1 MYAIPFP
8 AIDPIALE
16 FGPVVVRWY
25 SLAYVIGLLFG
36 WRYALTLVS
45 KFKLSITRMHV
56 DDFLLWATLGVIIG
70 GRLGYVLFYKPSYF
84 AQNIPEILAVWNGG
98 MSFHG
103 GAIGVLV
110 ATGVFCR
117 KNKISIFS
125 FGDLICAGV
134 PIGLFFGRVANFIN
148 GELYGRQTTIPWG
161 VIFPGA
167 GPEPRHPSQLYE
179 ATLEGVILF
188 AVIAVLVYRFNV
200 LSRPGLVAGCFFLGY
215 GISRF
220 TVEFVREPD
229 AHLGLI
235 FGPITLGQI
244 LTIPL
249 AIGGLWLIYRAIQKS

>member
-25 SLAYVIGLLFG
+25 SLAYVLGLLLG
-36 WRYALTLVS
+36 WRYALILVS
-45 KFKLSITRMHV
+45 KLESSITRMHV

-84 AQNIPEILAVWNGG
+84 AQNISEILAVWNGG

-134 PIGLFFGRVANFIN
+134 PVGLFFGRVANFIN

-188 AVIAVLVYRFNV
+188 AVIAVLIYRFNV
-200 LSRPGLVAGCFFLGY
+200 LTRPGLVAGCFFLGY

-249 AIGGLWLIYRAIQKS
+249 TIGGLWLIYRAIQKS

>member
-16 FGPVVVRWY
+16 LGPVVVRWY
-25 SLAYVIGLLFG
+25 SLAYILGLILG
-36 WRYALTLVS
+36 WRYALILVS
-45 KFKLSITRMHV
+45 KFERSIKRMHL

-70 GRLGYVLFYKPSYF
+70 GRLGYVFFYKPSYF
-84 AQNIPEILAVWNGG
+84 VQNLPEILAVWNGG

-110 ATGVFCR
+110 ATIIFCR

-134 PIGLFFGRVANFIN
+134 PIGLFFGRLANFIN
-148 GELYGRQTTIPWG
+148 GELYGRPTTMAWG

-167 GPEPRHPSQLYE
+167 GSNPRHPSQLYE

-188 AVIAVLVYRFNV
+188 VLIAVLVYRFNV
-200 LSRPGLVAGCFFLGY
+200 LSRPGFTAGCFFLGY

-220 TVEFVREPD
+220 TVEFFREPD
-229 AHLGLI
+229 AHLGLV